1 MKNEII
7 GKRERTRTFNLQ
19 FWRLLPYL
27 LGYSL
32 ILELSIRFELMWT
45 RSLRLTKPLQS
56 TTMGTQHFMVGNVG
70 LEPLF
75 LTPNQVCY
83 HYTTFPKLSTTNKE
97 DLLNLLAGAMAY
109 HVCQPLINN
118 FYSRARWLVR
128 TILYRKPI
136 SKTPKTLSF

>member
-1 MKNEII
+1 MKLLA
-7 GKRERTRTFNLQ
+7 REKGIEPLIFSFGDCCLTYWAT
-19 FWRLLPYL
+19 LLYWSWISDSNR
-27 LGYSL
+27 GGQS
-32 ILELSIRFELMWT
+32 R
-45 RSLRLTKPLQS
+45 RLTRPFQS
-56 TTMGTQHFMVGNVG
+56 TTMGIQHFMVGNVG

-83 HYTTFPKLSTTNKE
+83 HYTTFPKLNTANKE
-97 DLLNLLAGAMAY
+97 DLLNLLAGATAY

-128 TILYRKPI
+128 TILHRKPI